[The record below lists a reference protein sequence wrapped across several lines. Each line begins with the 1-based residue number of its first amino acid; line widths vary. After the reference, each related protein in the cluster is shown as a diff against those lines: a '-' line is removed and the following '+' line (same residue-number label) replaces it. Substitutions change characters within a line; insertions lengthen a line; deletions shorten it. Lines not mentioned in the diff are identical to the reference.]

1 VPKNGPVHLT
11 TIRRTYNGKEY
22 VSHLLRRSFR
32 EGGKVKS
39 QTVGNLSAL
48 PPAAVEAV
56 RAILRGE
63 AVGPLSKAFS
73 IEQSLPHG
81 HVLSVLGLLRSPPRS
96 GP

>member
-1 VPKNGPVHLT
+1 
-11 TIRRTYNGKEY
+11 
-22 VSHLLRRSFR
+22 
-32 EGGKVKS
+32 
-39 QTVGNLSAL
+39 
-48 PPAAVEAV
+48 V

-63 AVGPLSKAFS
+63 AVGPLSKASS